1 MENNLNKVLSSLSRQ
16 LGIPEEQIKNSAQNG
31 NIEEILKNADRKK
44 SKKISELLNDPE
56 KTKKLLNSPQAQ
68 ALMKLLNNEGNK

>member
-16 LGIPEEQIKNSAQNG
+16 LGIPEEQIKNYAQNG
-31 NIEEILKNADRKK
+31 NIEEILKNADSNK

-56 KTKKLLNSPQAQ
+56 KTKKLLKKYGCLKMAR
-68 ALMKLLNNEGNK
+68 

>member
-31 NIEEILKNADRKK
+31 NIEEILKNADSNK

-68 ALMKLLNNEGNK
+68 SLMKLLNEEGKK

>member
-31 NIEEILKNADRKK
+31 NIEEILKNADSNK

-68 ALMKLLNNEGNK
+68 ALMKLLNEEGNK

>member
-31 NIEEILKNADRKK
+31 NIEEILKNADSNK